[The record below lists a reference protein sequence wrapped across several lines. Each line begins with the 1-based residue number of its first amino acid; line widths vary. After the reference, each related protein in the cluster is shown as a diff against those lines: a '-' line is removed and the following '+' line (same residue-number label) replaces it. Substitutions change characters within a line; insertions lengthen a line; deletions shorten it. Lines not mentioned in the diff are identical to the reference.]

1 MNMIGLFRHAYYN
14 TGAAGNIP
22 ATAARQGD
30 VAGTV
35 ATELPLDLK
44 VLQHLRGYTEEL
56 VRYSN
61 LIKQTNPRGMS
72 AVEFLLKRPSS
83 RDGFLETLCRLV
95 RDGETVLSAVEAA
108 ELAGMAPKGFLDEMA
123 SRPDFP
129 QPLFRR
135 EHRALWRAADVEAYL
150 RTHGATQSGRL

>member
-1 MNMIGLFRHAYYN
+1 M
-14 TGAAGNIP
+14 
-22 ATAARQGD
+22 
-30 VAGTV
+30 

-44 VLQHLRGYTEEL
+44 VLQHLHGYPEEL

-61 LIKQTNPRGMS
+61 LIKQANPRGIS

-83 RDGFLETLCRLV
+83 PDGFLETLCRLV
-95 RDGETVLSAVEAA
+95 RDGENVLSAVEAA
-108 ELAGMAPKGFLDEMA
+108 ELAGLSPKVFLEEMA
-123 SRPDFP
+123 SRHDFP

-150 RTHGATQSGRL
+150 RSTHSSQSTQSSQSARSSESTRPTREERESS